1 MMQGK
6 IIKFLELSLVVLMI
20 ASAIWFVNRFGIE
33 QIRANV
39 AQYGIWIPLILLQLR
54 LTSIVLPI
62 LPGTAYALLSG
73 ALLGFGQGL
82 IVVLISDFVACNL
95 NFLIARR
102 YGRGVVQ
109 RIVGKRFMNKLNR
122 WSQKY
127 LAGNFF
133 LMTGALM
140 TSFFDYICYAVGLS
154 RISWKRFVTALGVSL
169 VIVKPPV
176 VAAGA
181 GLLEGEKLLIGMSVI
196 GMLAIAIISAWLRRQ
211 EKQNSQPEQ

>member
-1 MMQGK
+1 MMQQR
-6 IIKFLELSLVVLMI
+6 IIKIFELSLIVLMI
-20 ASAIWFVNRFGIE
+20 VAVIWFVNRFGID

-39 AQYGIWIPLILLQLR
+39 AQFGIWVPLLLLLLR
-54 LTSIVLPI
+54 LSSIVVPV

-82 IVVLISDFVACNL
+82 VVVIIADSLACNT

-102 YGRGVVQ
+102 YGRGAVQ
-109 RIVGKRFMNKLNR
+109 RLVGKRFMHKLNR

-127 LAGNFF
+127 LEGNFF
-133 LMTGALM
+133 LMTGSLM
-140 TSFFDYICYAVGLS
+140 TSFFDYVCYAIGLS
-154 RISWKRFVTALGVSL
+154 RTSWKRFVCALGVSL

-181 GLLEGEKLLIGMSVI
+181 GLLQGEKLLIGASLI
-196 GMLAIAIISAWLRRQ
+196 GMLVIAIISAWYRRK
-211 EKQNSQPEQ
+211 EKQGIQPDQ